1 MGKVFVSLYNF
12 IESCFQKTLP
22 NQVSLFNRYWFAL
35 KYGCQAAFKQKS
47 SGDVSETDHPNF
59 IQKQAIDVMT
69 DINMLR
75 IFKTFLETTP
85 QLFVQ
90 IYVLM
95 EHNNHNFSQCES
107 FFLYDLKVESFTKKY
122 SSCYCIKI

>member
-1 MGKVFVSLYNF
+1 M
-12 IESCFQKTLP
+12 
-22 NQVSLFNRYWFAL
+22 
-35 KYGCQAAFKQKS
+35 KYGCQAAFKQNS
-47 SGDVSETDHPNF
+47 NGDVSETDHPNF
-59 IQKQAIDVMT
+59 IQKQAIDVLT

-95 EHNNHNFSQCES
+95 EHKNHNFYQCES
-107 FFLYDLKVESFTKKY
+107 FFLYDLKAEYFT
-122 SSCYCIKI
+122 